1 MRIGIIIGRIG
12 GVDGVALE
20 TEKWIE
26 VLKKMGH
33 EIFIMSGEF
42 ESWNLDYEHDYLYP
56 ALSFFSAE
64 AEWEQRK
71 AFFEPDESPEALLE
85 HVETWSNTIE
95 KEMTKWVKDKQI
107 DMLLSE
113 NASALPCQLSMGIAI
128 KKLIKNTDTYR
139 SPRSQ

>member
-20 TEKWIE
+20 TEKWIDI
-26 VLKKMGH
+26 LKKLGH
-33 EIFIMSGEF
+33 EVFIMSGEF
-42 ESWNLDYEHDYLYP
+42 ESWNMDYKHDRLLT

-71 AFFEPDESPEALLE
+71 AFFEPDKDPSHLLD
-85 HVETWSNTIE
+85 HVEKWSNMIE
-95 KEMTKWVKDKQI
+95 RRLNRWVINKKI
-107 DMLLSE
+107 EVILSE

-128 KKLIKNTDTYR
+128 KKLIKDR
-139 SPRSQ
+139 KSVV